1 DYVGLPNGATSVVVS
16 RNGTCSERIRFSADR
31 PTVVGRFSRARSDHN
46 SVWTSEA
53 SALRAGGFRPARPV
67 VVEDRA
73 EPPHGEDIAPAH
85 APDALEL
92 LRRPARLRRP
102 GGPIIVEDRPAV
114 PHDEDV
120 ALTRAPDA

>member
-1 DYVGLPNGATSVVVS
+1 
-16 RNGTCSERIRFSADR
+16 
-31 PTVVGRFSRARSDHN
+31 
-46 SVWTSEA
+46 TSEA
-53 SALRAGGFRPARPV
+53 SALRAGGCRPARPV

-120 ALTRAPDA
+120 ALTRAPDALELLRRPARLRRPRGPPVLEEP